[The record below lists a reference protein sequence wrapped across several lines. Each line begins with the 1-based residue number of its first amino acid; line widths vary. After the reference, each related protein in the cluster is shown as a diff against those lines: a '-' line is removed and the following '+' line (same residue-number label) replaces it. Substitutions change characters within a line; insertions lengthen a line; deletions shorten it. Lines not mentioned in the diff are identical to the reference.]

1 MDEALADYSQAVLYD
16 PRSWEG
22 YYKKGVSLYYQ
33 SRLDEAQ
40 KELKTALVGNDMSAS
55 IYHFL
60 GLVSLAKNEP
70 VKAQEYLI
78 QGTILDSTS
87 ADQWF
92 HLGQSYMR
100 QKKWKDA
107 LRSLDKSH
115 QLDNQNS
122 ETLYNLGQ
130 VYKKLDRN
138 QLSRFYL
145 MEFKKQSDYEKTRGD
160 LLDQLQMRPKDLDLI
175 RKLARLYEQNGRRD
189 RAMDVWYKALYFGD
203 STAVAEMERI
213 KGTTSRP

>member
-1 MDEALADYSQAVLYD
+1 MPPALPTHLKNNLSDIDQSIDVAIDTVKIFFSQLAIEYGS
-16 PRSWEG
+16 R
-22 YYKKGVSLYYQ
+22 YKISSPYVEKIIIDNISEEYRNLPG
-33 SRLDEAQ
+33 
-40 KELKTALVGNDMSAS
+40 EL
-55 IYHFL
+55 I
-60 GLVSLAKNEP
+60 
-70 VKAQEYLI
+70 
-78 QGTILDSTS
+78 
-87 ADQWF
+87 
-92 HLGQSYMR
+92 
-100 QKKWKDA
+100 
-107 LRSLDKSH
+107 
-115 QLDNQNS
+115 
-122 ETLYNLGQ
+122 Q

-203 STAVAEMERI
+203 STAAAEMERI

>member
-1 MDEALADYSQAVLYD
+1 
-16 PRSWEG
+16 
-22 YYKKGVSLYYQ
+22 
-33 SRLDEAQ
+33 LDEAQ
-40 KELKTALVGNDMSAS
+40 KELQTALIWNDMSAS

-60 GLVSLAKNEP
+60 GLVSLAKNKP

-100 QKKWKDA
+100 RKNWEDA

-130 VYKKLDRN
+130 VYKKLDRS

-145 MEFKKQSDYEKTRGD
+145 MEFKKQSDYEKTRGN
-160 LLDQLQMRPKDLDLI
+160 LLNQLQIRPNDLDLI
-175 RKLARLYEQNGRRD
+175 RKLAYLYEENGRVD
-189 RAMDVWYKALYFGD
+189 KAMVVWYKGLYFGD
-203 STAVAEMERI
+203 STAVVEMERI

>member
-1 MDEALADYSQAVLYD
+1 
-16 PRSWEG
+16 
-22 YYKKGVSLYYQ
+22 
-33 SRLDEAQ
+33 
-40 KELKTALVGNDMSAS
+40 
-55 IYHFL
+55 
-60 GLVSLAKNEP
+60 
-70 VKAQEYLI
+70 
-78 QGTILDSTS
+78 
-87 ADQWF
+87 
-92 HLGQSYMR
+92 MR

-107 LRSLDKSH
+107 LRSLDQSH